1 MRSVGI
7 VLAVVGIVV
16 LVVGLVNHF
25 AVHFMAATSHAS
37 LIIGA
42 VGGVLLVIGV
52 VMSMM
57 GGGAKAA

>member
-7 VLAVVGIVV
+7 VLAIVGVIV
-16 LVVGLVNHF
+16 LVVGLINHF
-25 AVHFMAATSHAS
+25 AVHFLGSTSHAS

-42 VGGVLLVIGV
+42 IGGVLLVIGV

-57 GGGAKAA
+57 GGTKAA

>member
-7 VLAVVGIVV
+7 VLAVLGIVI
-16 LVVGLVNHF
+16 LAAGLVNHF
-25 AVHFMAATSHAS
+25 AVHFMKATSHAS

-42 VGGVLLVIGV
+42 IGGVLLVIGV

-57 GGGAKAA
+57 RSGAKAA

>member
-7 VLAVVGIVV
+7 VLAIVGVIV
-16 LVVGLVNHF
+16 LVVGLINHF
-25 AVHFMAATSHAS
+25 AVHFLGSISHAS

-42 VGGVLLVIGV
+42 IGGVLLVIGV

-57 GGGAKAA
+57 GGTKAA